1 MTNSVQAIIAAQFG
15 LPSFTTFFS
24 HAYEPYVVG
33 PYLNFNETS
42 VMAPSAGQGYPAYT
56 FVTGAGG
63 FLQTLS
69 NGIAGFRFREDGIEL
84 APVLARDAVEGSALS
99 RVHLSGMHWQGRTFD
114 VDVTPQQTRV
124 TLTSG
129 APAIVRTSAGQETLA
144 PGRPLI
150 LDTRVIPSRTGG

>member
-1 MTNSVQAIIAAQFG
+1 
-15 LPSFTTFFS
+15 
-24 HAYEPYVVG
+24 
-33 PYLNFNETS
+33 
-42 VMAPSAGQGYPAYT
+42 MAPSAGQGYPAYT

-114 VDVTPQQTRV
+114 VDVTPQQARV